1 MVEQSTMRVQMEFG
15 QSGNGIL
22 KVKKS
27 TMRIQMDIGQSM
39 NTILKAIKSYFED
52 SDGVIIDK
60 RPKPCEGKIVEVD
73 GVKYKLVKV

>member
-1 MVEQSTMRVQMEFG
+1 MVNESTLRIQVDIG
-15 QSGNGIL
+15 QNGSTIL
-22 KVKKS
+22 KAKKS